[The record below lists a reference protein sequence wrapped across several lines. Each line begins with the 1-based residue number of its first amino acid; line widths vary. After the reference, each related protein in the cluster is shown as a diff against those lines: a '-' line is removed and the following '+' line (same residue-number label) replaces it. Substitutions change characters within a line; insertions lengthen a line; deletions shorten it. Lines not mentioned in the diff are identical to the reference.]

1 MAIETFDDLYNK
13 GMEYY
18 RNQQYADALDLLTRE
33 GERFPEDA
41 PMVLY
46 LRSCMA
52 ARVGQ
57 PDMALD
63 LMQESLDKGYWY
75 GEQVMRESPSFQ
87 SLQGLP
93 RFEKMVEICKARH
106 AEYANADPV
115 LLTLEP
121 EGDCPPE
128 KPCPLLIALHGN
140 GSNARASIQAWRCIV
155 SNGWLLAAPQ
165 SSQAVG
171 MRAFIWDDQ
180 ETALREVKEHYS
192 QLCTQHAIDA
202 GNVVIAG
209 FSMGGETAL
218 RAALSG
224 TVPARGFVLLG
235 PGGPT
240 ILTPDAWLPLIEE
253 AKARNLR
260 GYILLGEQ
268 DEGVPHDEIRA
279 LAKLLNENGIPCE
292 LEMVPGIAHEYPR
305 DFAPYAARAL
315 AFVREA

>member
-1 MAIETFDDLYNK
+1 MAIETYDELYDK

-18 RNQQYADALDLLTRE
+18 RNQQYAEALDVLTRE
-33 GERFPEDA
+33 GDRFPEDA

-52 ARVGQ
+52 VRVGQ

-63 LMQESLDKGYWY
+63 LMEESLDKGYWY
-75 GEQVMRESPSFQ
+75 GEEVMRQSPSFQ

-93 RFEKMVEICKARH
+93 RFERMVEICKDRH
-106 AEYANADPV
+106 AAGANPV
-115 LLTLEP
+115 LFTFEP
-121 EGDCPPE
+121 EEGCPPE

-140 GSNARASIQAWRCIV
+140 GSHAQPSIQAWRSIV
-155 SNGWLLAAPQ
+155 SDGWMLAAPQ

-171 MRAFIWDDQ
+171 VRAFMWDNQ
-180 ETALREVKEHYS
+180 EIALAEIKEHYS
-192 QLCTQHAIDA
+192 QLCAQYTIDT

-218 RAALSG
+218 RASLSG
-224 TVPARGFVLLG
+224 TIPVRGFILLG

-240 ILTPDAWLPLIEE
+240 INTPDAWLPLIEE

-268 DEGVPHDEIRA
+268 DDSIPQDEIRT
-279 LAKLLNENGIPCE
+279 LAGLLNDNGIPCE

-315 AFVREA
+315 AFVRQG

>member
-1 MAIETFDDLYNK
+1 MAIETYDDLYDK

-18 RNQQYADALDLLTRE
+18 RNQQYAEALDVLTRE

-41 PMVLY
+41 PTVLY

-52 ARVGQ
+52 VRVGE

-63 LMQESLDKGYWY
+63 LLQESLDKGYWY
-75 GEQVMRESPSFQ
+75 GEVVMRTSPSFQ

-93 RFEKMVEICKARH
+93 RFESMVEICKARH
-106 AEYANADPV
+106 AAGANPV

-121 EGDCPPE
+121 EEGCPPE
-128 KPCPLLIALHGN
+128 KPCSLLIALHGN
-140 GSNARASIQAWRCIV
+140 GSHARQSINAWRSIV
-155 SNGWLLAAPQ
+155 SDGWMLAAPQ
-165 SSQAVG
+165 SSQAVSV
-171 MRAFIWDDQ
+171 RAFMWDNQ
-180 ETALREVKEHYS
+180 EIALPEIKEHYS
-192 QLCTQHAIDA
+192 QLCAQYTIDT

-224 TVPARGFVLLG
+224 TIPVRGFILVG

-240 ILTPDAWLPLIEE
+240 IGTPDAWLPLIEE

-268 DEGVPHDEIRA
+268 DDSIPQDEIRT
-279 LAKLLNENGIPCE
+279 LAGLLNDNGIPCE
-292 LEMVPGIAHEYPR
+292 LEVIPGIAHEYPR
-305 DFAPYAARAL
+305 DFALYVARAL
-315 AFVREA
+315 AFVRQA

>member
-18 RNQQYADALDLLTRE
+18 RDQQFADALDVLTRE

-41 PMVLY
+41 PTVLY

-52 ARVGQ
+52 VRVGE

-75 GEQVMRESPSFQ
+75 GEEVMRTSPSFQ

-93 RFEKMVEICKARH
+93 RFESMVEICKARH
-106 AEYANADPV
+106 AAGANPV
-115 LLTLEP
+115 LFTLEP
-121 EGDCPPE
+121 EEGCLPE
-128 KPCPLLIALHGN
+128 KPCSLLIALHGN
-140 GSNARASIQAWRCIV
+140 GSHAQPSIQAWRSIV
-155 SNGWLLAAPQ
+155 SDGWLLAAPQ
-165 SSQAVG
+165 SSQAVSV
-171 MRAFIWDDQ
+171 RAFMWDNQ
-180 ETALREVKEHYS
+180 EIALREVKEHYS
-192 QLCTQHAIDA
+192 QLCAQHTIDSA
-202 GNVVIAG
+202 DVVIAG

-224 TVPARGFVLLG
+224 TIPVRGFILVG

-240 ILTPDAWLPLIEE
+240 IGTPDAWLPLIEE

-268 DEGVPHDEIRA
+268 DDSIPHDEIRT
-279 LAKLLNENGIPCE
+279 LAGLLNDNGIPCE
-292 LEMVPGIAHEYPR
+292 LEVIPGIAHEYPR

-315 AFVREA
+315 AFVRQA

>member
-18 RNQQYADALDLLTRE
+18 RNQQYTEALDVLTRE

-41 PMVLY
+41 PTVLY

-52 ARVGQ
+52 VRVGQ

-75 GEQVMRESPSFQ
+75 GEDVMRQSPSFQ

-93 RFEKMVEICKARH
+93 RFERMVEICKERH
-106 AEYANADPV
+106 AEYAGADPV
-115 LLTLEP
+115 LLTVEP
-121 EGDCPPE
+121 EEGCPPE

-140 GSNARASIQAWRCIV
+140 GSHTRPSIQAWRSIV
-155 SNGWLLAAPQ
+155 SDGWLLAAPQ
-165 SSQAVG
+165 SSQAVSV
-171 MRAFIWDDQ
+171 RAFVWDDQ
-180 ETALREVKEHYS
+180 EIALREIKEHYS
-192 QLCTQHAIDA
+192 QLCAQHAIDT

-224 TVPARGFVLLG
+224 TIPVRGFILVG

-240 ILTPDAWLPLIEE
+240 IGTPDAWLPLIEE

-260 GYILLGEQ
+260 GYILLGERDDSIPQ
-268 DEGVPHDEIRA
+268 DEIRT
-279 LAKLLNENGIPCE
+279 LAGLLNDNGIPCE
-292 LEMVPGIAHEYPR
+292 FEVIPGIAHEYPR
-305 DFAPYAARAL
+305 DFAPYASRAL
-315 AFVREA
+315 AFVRQA

>member
-1 MAIETFDDLYNK
+1 MAIETYDELYDK

-18 RNQQYADALDLLTRE
+18 RNQQYAEALEVLTRE
-33 GERFPEDA
+33 GGRFPEDA

-52 ARVGQ
+52 VRVGE
-57 PDMALD
+57 PEMALD
-63 LMQESLDKGYWY
+63 LIQESLDKGYWY
-75 GEQVMRESPSFQ
+75 GEEVMRTSPSFQ

-93 RFEKMVEICKARH
+93 RFESMVEICKARH
-106 AEYANADPV
+106 AESAGADPV

-121 EGDCPPE
+121 EDGCPPE

-140 GSNARASIQAWRCIV
+140 GSHARQTINSWRSIV
-155 SNGWLLAAPQ
+155 SDGWVLAAPQ
-165 SSQAVG
+165 SSQAVSVN
-171 MRAFIWDDQ
+171 AFVWDDQ
-180 ETALREVKEHYS
+180 EIALREVKEHHT
-192 QLCTQHAIDA
+192 QLCAQQAIDT

-224 TVPARGFVLLG
+224 TVPVRGFVLLG

-240 ILTPDAWLPLIEE
+240 INTPDAWLPLMEE

-268 DEGVPHDEIRA
+268 DEGVPHDEIRT
-279 LAKLLNENGIPCE
+279 LAGLLNDNGIPCK
-292 LEMVPGIAHEYPR
+292 LEMIPGIAHEYPR

-315 AFVREA
+315 AFVQQA